1 MSFGYRATWRCHLA
15 GLVVL
20 LLLAG
25 CQTQPPAPPEQDQ
38 AAIDVML
45 QLVDERLEVAPLVAQ
60 SKWNSG
66 AAIEAP
72 EREAQILESV
82 AEEAVAAGIDES
94 FARDFFQ
101 QQFEASKQIQRRLHL
116 QWTEEGRP
124 PFADPPDLGEEVRPV
139 LDRLTPQMIEA
150 LAEMQRIAEVEGAG
164 HYLRQRAE
172 VLVSDD
178 FDGEPRSVALQPL
191 MDRMAH

>member
-124 PFADPPDLGEEVRPV
+124 PFADPPDLGGEVRPV

-191 MDRMAH
+191 KDRMP

>member
-1 MSFGYRATWRCHLA
+1 MSLGYQPTWYRHLV
-15 GLVVL
+15 GIFLL

-25 CQTQPPAPPEQDQ
+25 CQMQPPMPPEQDQ
-38 AAIDVML
+38 LAIDRML
-45 QLVDERLEVAPLVAQ
+45 QRVDERLEVAPLVAQ

-72 EREAQILESV
+72 EREAEILESV
-82 AEEAVAAGIDES
+82 AEEAVAASIDEG

-116 QWTEEGRP
+116 QWTQEGLP

-139 LDRLTPQMIEA
+139 LDRLTPQLIEA

-178 FDGEPRSVALQPL
+178 FDGEPRSVALRPL
-191 MDRMAH
+191 MDRLSR

>member
-38 AAIDVML
+38 AAIDYML
-45 QLVDERLEVAPLVAQ
+45 QLVDERLGVAPLVAQ

-82 AEEAVAAGIDES
+82 AEEAVAAGIDEG

-116 QWTEEGRP
+116 QWTQEGRP

-139 LDRLTPQMIEA
+139 LDRLTPQLIEA

-164 HYLRQRAE
+164 YYLRQRAE

-178 FDGEPRSVALQPL
+178 FDGEPRSVALRPL
-191 MDRMAH
+191 MERMP

>member
-25 CQTQPPAPPEQDQ
+25 CQTQRPVPPEQDQ
-38 AAIDVML
+38 VAIDYML

-66 AAIEAP
+66 AAIASP

-82 AEEAVAAGIDES
+82 AEEAVAAGIDEG

-116 QWTEEGRP
+116 QWTQEGRA

-139 LDRLTPQMIEA
+139 LDRLTPQLIEA
-150 LAEMQRIAEVEGAG
+150 LAEMQRIAKVEGAG
-164 HYLRQRAE
+164 YYLRQRAE

-178 FDGEPRSVALQPL
+178 FDGEPRSVALRPL
-191 MDRMAH
+191 MERMP